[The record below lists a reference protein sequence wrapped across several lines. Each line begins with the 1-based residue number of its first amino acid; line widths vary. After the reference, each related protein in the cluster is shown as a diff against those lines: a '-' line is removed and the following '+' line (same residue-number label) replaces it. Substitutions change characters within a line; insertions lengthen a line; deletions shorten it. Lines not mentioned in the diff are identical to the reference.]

1 MMKSENRIQT
11 KRKPKPQ
18 IREMT
23 MQRGI
28 NFPSDEEL
36 VMMILGSGTK
46 TLPLEEMSFK
56 VCRVLCQTKAE
67 KIIPELLKIQGI
79 GHSKALAIASSLEL
93 GRRFFCHKGIKIKT
107 PEDLIPFV
115 THYTLTKQE
124 HFLSV
129 MLSGAN
135 EIIDIHVASVGTVNY
150 TVVHPREIF
159 SLAVK
164 ENASSLIFCH
174 NHPSGSVTPSNED
187 IETTRRLVEA
197 GEIIGIPVIDHLIL
211 TQDSHFSFFEHGLL
225 EGKK

>member
-79 GHSKALAIASSLEL
+79 SKTARDL
-93 GRRFFCHKGIKIKT
+93 GLKKSTVANVKYGAWKHIK
-107 PEDLIPFV
+107 
-115 THYTLTKQE
+115 
-124 HFLSV
+124 
-129 MLSGAN
+129 
-135 EIIDIHVASVGTVNY
+135 
-150 TVVHPREIF
+150 
-159 SLAVK
+159 
-164 ENASSLIFCH
+164 
-174 NHPSGSVTPSNED
+174 
-187 IETTRRLVEA
+187 
-197 GEIIGIPVIDHLIL
+197 
-211 TQDSHFSFFEHGLL
+211 
-225 EGKK
+225 